1 MRRLVYVLLS
11 CCMVWCVLVCLE
23 RPAYAY
29 VDPGS
34 GLFLLQGISTAF
46 LGLLYVVRRRLK
58 LLWRSK
64 GDAVPATAPAGQMEP
79 EPAKVKERIA
89 A

>member
-1 MRRLVYVLLS
+1 
-11 CCMVWCVLVCLE
+11 MVWCVLMSLE

-46 LGLLYVVRRRLK
+46 LGLLYVVRRKLK
-58 LLWRSK
+58 LLWKSK
-64 GDAVPATAPAGQMEP
+64 EEAVQATAAPGQIEP
-79 EPAKVKERIA
+79 EPAVRERIA